1 MSHTQQVLE
10 LLGRDSLLFCK
21 DIEANR
27 TQLLR
32 TVENS
37 RFLVIGGAGTIGRAV
52 TREIFKRN
60 PEKLH
65 VVDIS
70 ENSMVEL
77 VRDIRSSVGYG
88 VGDVSTF

>member
-37 RFLVIGGAGTIGRAV
+37 
-52 TREIFKRN
+52 
-60 PEKLH
+60 
-65 VVDIS
+65 
-70 ENSMVEL
+70 
-77 VRDIRSSVGYG
+77 
-88 VGDVSTF
+88 